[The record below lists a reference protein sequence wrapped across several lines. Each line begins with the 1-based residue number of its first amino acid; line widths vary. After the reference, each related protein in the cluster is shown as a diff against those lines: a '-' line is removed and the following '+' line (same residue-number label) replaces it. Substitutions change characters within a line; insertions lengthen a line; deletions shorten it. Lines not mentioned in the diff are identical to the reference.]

1 MAKTRQGAAI
11 ASSFGR
17 VEPIGPVPLDE
28 YANYTG
34 HVVSVLRRARE
45 PDLELLSPGREL
57 DDAVEL
63 SRNALAESATDE
75 LATLLGRLREEQMG
89 MPLDAD
95 ADRRAAV
102 IFLDWY
108 GWEMEALDAAPGQAA
123 LRVYS

>member
-1 MAKTRQGAAI
+1 
-11 ASSFGR
+11 
-17 VEPIGPVPLDE
+17 VPLDE

-45 PDLELLSPGREL
+45 PDLELLSPGGEL
-57 DDAVEL
+57 DDAVQL
-63 SRNALAESATDE
+63 SRTALAESARDE

>member
-1 MAKTRQGAAI
+1 
-11 ASSFGR
+11 
-17 VEPIGPVPLDE
+17 
-28 YANYTG
+28 
-34 HVVSVLRRARE
+34 
-45 PDLELLSPGREL
+45 
-57 DDAVEL
+57 
-63 SRNALAESATDE
+63 
-75 LATLLGRLREEQMG
+75 MG